1 MVTNVG
7 KQNKFI
13 DAIKELIE
21 LDYDAVDTYKL
32 AIEKLENL
40 EYKDKFYE
48 FKADHNQH
56 IKQLSA
62 FLARSNEI
70 APTKPDNTKDLLM
83 KAKVKG
89 ASLMGDESILKA
101 MLSNEEDTVTAYE
114 RMNQRV
120 NESSDQK
127 IARIIADGWE
137 DEKRH
142 KTWIKTALE
151 KDKHS
156 TELS

>member
-7 KQNKFI
+7 NQTKFI

-32 AIEKLENL
+32 AIEKLKNL

-48 FKADHNQH
+48 FKGDHNQH

-62 FLARSNEI
+62 FLARNNEI
-70 APTKPDNTKDLLM
+70 APTEPDKIKDLLM
-83 KAKVKG
+83 KAKVEG
-89 ASLMGDESILKA
+89 ASFMGDKDILKA

-114 RMNQRV
+114 RMNKRV
-120 NESSDQK
+120 KESSDQK
-127 IARIIADGWE
+127 IAKIIADGWE

-142 KTWIKTALE
+142 KNWIQNELE
-151 KDKHS
+151 KLKHRG
-156 TELS
+156 ELS